1 MKGRDRG
8 AGTEDSNAAMRIRVS
23 DPGLIGD
30 LLDCLLG
37 NGCLAVQTSRSI
49 VAVSFSDGLT
59 YDVARLELDFQ
70 LADWL
75 LRHEDASAVVI
86 D

>member
-1 MKGRDRG
+1 MSSR
-8 AGTEDSNAAMRIRVS
+8 
-23 DPGLIGD
+23 
-30 LLDCLLG
+30 
-37 NGCLAVQTSRSI
+37 TSRSI

-59 YDVARLELDFQ
+59 YDVARLELGFQ

>member
-1 MKGRDRG
+1 
-8 AGTEDSNAAMRIRVS
+8 MRIRVS

-59 YDVARLELDFQ
+59 YDVARLELGFQ

>member
-1 MKGRDRG
+1 
-8 AGTEDSNAAMRIRVS
+8 
-23 DPGLIGD
+23 
-30 LLDCLLG
+30 LLG
-37 NGCLAVQTSRSI
+37 NGCLAIQTSRNI

-75 LRHEDASAVVI
+75 LRHADASAVVI